1 MDLTFLNQTE
11 YILDKW
17 AKSVSDNP
25 SALAL
30 TDERHP
36 RGLSR
41 KQVDELSARVYG
53 WLKKNGIGR
62 EDFVLICL
70 PRGVL
75 PLISMLGVWKA
86 GAAFTV
92 VEDNYPPE
100 RIAYIKNDCS
110 CKGNKCFMSLISL
123 NPRTIQRDGNKGPCF
138 TDEEMEPQRGKMT
151 CPRSQ

>member
-41 KQVDELSARVYG
+41 KQVDELSGQVYG
-53 WLKKNGIGR
+53 WLKAKGIG
-62 EDFVLICL
+62 
-70 PRGVL
+70 
-75 PLISMLGVWKA
+75 K
-86 GAAFTV
+86 
-92 VEDNYPPE
+92 
-100 RIAYIKNDCS
+100 
-110 CKGNKCFMSLISL
+110 
-123 NPRTIQRDGNKGPCF
+123 
-138 TDEEMEPQRGKMT
+138 
-151 CPRSQ
+151 